1 MYEPTQPPQTSCNN
15 FTCHHP
21 HRAFPRV
28 LLLGSTPTL
37 RALPS
42 HPQGPG
48 RLLAP
53 QTRAA
58 LQPHR
63 HRHSPPCCGRRSSC
77 GGARTR
83 PLRCGRQNARCPP
96 GLSWR
101 EGFHRG
107 SPAGSGPGL
116 VRVSTSCMPHAFR
129 RLACTAP
136 PRRAKGEGHA
146 HSTPKPGR
154 LSLDSSTSAA
164 LADGV
169 PCTLRSPWA
178 ASTRSWKR
186 FSSPVWRR
194 TSFSSTQSSAT
205 WPPVFTLPTLAAA
218 TTSSDAASSARRR
231 PDAVTWSGMAEL
243 SLPMREAEE
252 VRMGL

>member
-21 HRAFPRV
+21 PPAAAGCAWPCAAWALRTQTALPPPPSASSTSARSHRAFPRV

-42 HPQGPG
+42 HSQGPG

-63 HRHSPPCCGRRSSC
+63 HRHSRPCCGRRSSC

-101 EGFHRG
+101 EGFRRG
-107 SPAGSGPGL
+107 SPAGSGPGF
-116 VRVSTSCMPHAFR
+116 VRVSTSDVLHESCMPHAFR
-129 RLACTAP
+129 RLARTAP
-136 PRRAKGEGHA
+136 LRRAKGEGHA

-154 LSLDSSTSAA
+154 LSLDSSISAA

-178 ASTRSWKR
+178 ASTRS
-186 FSSPVWRR
+186 
-194 TSFSSTQSSAT
+194 
-205 WPPVFTLPTLAAA
+205 
-218 TTSSDAASSARRR
+218 
-231 PDAVTWSGMAEL
+231 
-243 SLPMREAEE
+243 
-252 VRMGL
+252 